1 VRGRTFSGDTGAR
14 ERGGALHR
22 IGDMGFVV
30 GAVEIDA
37 VPASV
42 HELVI
47 TMEATMNHLRR
58 VQDIGSNASWT
69 CSLREPFSIE
79 LGIRARSCVVSA
91 EVWRVVAAEA

>member
-30 GAVEIDA
+30 GAV
-37 VPASV
+37 
-42 HELVI
+42 ELVI